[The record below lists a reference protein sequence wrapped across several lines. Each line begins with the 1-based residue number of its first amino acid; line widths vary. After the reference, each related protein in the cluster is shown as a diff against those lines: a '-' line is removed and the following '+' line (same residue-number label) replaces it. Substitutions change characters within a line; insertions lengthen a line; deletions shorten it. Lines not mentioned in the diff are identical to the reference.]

1 MTPTTAPP
9 GASPWSGRDF
19 RLVWAGGL
27 VNDTG
32 DWLLR
37 VALPV
42 YVFTET
48 SSGTLTAALFL
59 IELAVS
65 VVLGP
70 IAGSLIDR
78 WDLRRTLVATN
89 LLQAVTLLPLLA
101 VTPDRIWPAFL
112 VAAVQSAL
120 TRINNPAK
128 VALLPQLVGHDQL
141 IAANAANAASESL
154 SRLVGSPLGGIVVE
168 LFGLGGVVLADGIS
182 FVVVAGATWLVR
194 TDTSQVSRT
203 RAADAAG
210 ASDATRADGTGSTL
224 DMIRRTPALRALV
237 SATTITSVAQGMFV
251 VLYLAFVV
259 RSLGGGGG
267 EIGLIRGVQA
277 IGGVL
282 GSVVIARIAAR
293 VSGPMLLAGGLIGMG
308 VMSFITWNAPRLS
321 TATALYIV
329 LFVVVGVP
337 AIAGSVGGLTI
348 AQQST
353 PATHLGRLVGTLDA
367 TASAGMAVGSLAA
380 GVLVDRVPLGA
391 LLNVQAAIHL
401 SAGLVAAVALG
412 RPIRAAQ
419 IRVARSARDRAERVA
434 QLEAP
439 SGTDDRA
446 PVHDG

>member
-1 MTPTTAPP
+1 MTATTAPP
-9 GASPWSGRDF
+9 SPSPWSGRDF

-59 IELAVS
+59 IELAIS

-70 IAGSLIDR
+70 IAGGLIDR
-78 WDLRRTLVATN
+78 WDLRRTLVVTN

-112 VAAVQSAL
+112 VAAVQSTL

-128 VALLPQLVGHDQL
+128 VALLPRLVGPDQL

-154 SRLVGSPLGGIVVE
+154 SRLVGSPLGGVVVE
-168 LFGLGGVVLADGIS
+168 LFGLGGVVVADGIS
-182 FVVVAGATWLVR
+182 FVVVAGATWFVR
-194 TDTSQVSRT
+194 TDTSRASRAT
-203 RAADAAG
+203 AADAAHG
-210 ASDATRADGTGSTL
+210 SDTTHLDDVGSTL
-224 DMIRRTPALRALV
+224 GMIRRNPALRALV

-282 GSVVIARIAAR
+282 GSVAIARIATR
-293 VSGPMLLAGGLIGMG
+293 VSGPTLFAAGLLGMG
-308 VMSFITWNAPRLS
+308 VVSFVTWNSPPAVDRDD
-321 TATALYIV
+321 ALHRPV
-329 LFVVVGVP
+329 RRRRRAGGRGVGRWADDRP
-337 AIAGSVGGLTI
+337 AVHTT
-348 AQQST
+348 QS
-353 PATHLGRLVGTLDA
+353 PGAFRRHARRDRLGRDGRRVAGGGRARRPGAARRTAQRPGGAPPVGWRVRGGCDA
-367 TASAGMAVGSLAA
+367 APNQSDKVSAAPAA
-380 GVLVDRVPLGA
+380 GRR
-391 LLNVQAAIHL
+391 
-401 SAGLVAAVALG
+401 AV
-412 RPIRAAQ
+412 
-419 IRVARSARDRAERVA
+419 
-434 QLEAP
+434 
-439 SGTDDRA
+439 
-446 PVHDG
+446 

>member
-1 MTPTTAPP
+1 VTSTTAPASP
-9 GASPWSGRDF
+9 SPWSGRDF

-59 IELAVS
+59 IELAIS

-70 IAGSLIDR
+70 FAGSLIDR
-78 WDLRRTLVATN
+78 WDLRRTLVVTN

-112 VAAVQSAL
+112 VAAVQSTL

-128 VALLPQLVGHDQL
+128 VALLPRLVGPDQL

-168 LFGLGGVVLADGIS
+168 LFGLGGVVVADGIS
-182 FVVVAGATWLVR
+182 FVVVAGATWFVR
-194 TDTSQVSRT
+194 TDTSRASRAT
-203 RAADAAG
+203 
-210 ASDATRADGTGSTL
+210 ASDAALGSDATHLDDVGSTL
-224 DMIRRTPALRALV
+224 AMIRRTPALRALV

-282 GSVVIARIAAR
+282 GSVAIARIATR
-293 VSGPMLLAGGLIGMG
+293 VSGPTLFAAGLLGMG
-308 VMSFITWNAPRLS
+308 IVSFVTWNSPRLS
-321 TATALYIV
+321 TATMVYIV

-337 AIAGSVGGLTI
+337 AVAGSVGALTI

-353 PATHLGRLVGTLDA
+353 PPSHLGGFVGTLDA
-367 TASAGMAVGSLAA
+367 TSSAGMAVGSLAA

-391 LLNVQAAIHL
+391 LLNVQASLHL
-401 SAGLVAAVALG
+401 SAGVYAVIAMRLC
-412 RPIRAAQ
+412 
-419 IRVARSARDRAERVA
+419 SARHRAQGVA
-434 QLEAP
+434 QFEAP
-439 SGTDDRA
+439 SGADDRA
-446 PVHDG
+446 PVHHG

>member
-1 MTPTTAPP
+1 M
-9 GASPWSGRDF
+9 
-19 RLVWAGGL
+19 
-27 VNDTG
+27 
-32 DWLLR
+32 
-37 VALPV
+37 
-42 YVFTET
+42 
-48 SSGTLTAALFL
+48 
-59 IELAVS
+59 
-65 VVLGP
+65 
-70 IAGSLIDR
+70 
-78 WDLRRTLVATN
+78 
-89 LLQAVTLLPLLA
+89 LPLLA

-194 TDTSQVSRT
+194 TDTSRVSRT
-203 RAADAAG
+203 RRRDATG
-210 ASDATRADGTGSTL
+210 GRDATRADGAGSTL
-224 DMIRRTPALRALV
+224 GMIRRTPALAR
-237 SATTITSVAQGMFV
+237 SCRPPTITSVAQGMFV

-282 GSVVIARIAAR
+282 GSVAIARIAAR
-293 VSGPMLLAGGLIGMG
+293 VSGPTLFGGGLIGMG

-337 AIAGSVGGLTI
+337 AVAGSVGW
-348 AQQST
+348 
-353 PATHLGRLVGTLDA
+353 V
-367 TASAGMAVGSLAA
+367 
-380 GVLVDRVPLGA
+380 
-391 LLNVQAAIHL
+391 
-401 SAGLVAAVALG
+401 
-412 RPIRAAQ
+412 
-419 IRVARSARDRAERVA
+419 
-434 QLEAP
+434 
-439 SGTDDRA
+439 DDRA
-446 PVHDG
+446 AVDAGESSRTSGRHARRGQRRPGWQSDRWRPECSSTGCRWAPCSTSRPRSTCRRACSRPSR

>member
-1 MTPTTAPP
+1 MA
-9 GASPWSGRDF
+9 GSPWSGRDF

-65 VVLGP
+65 VVFGP
-70 IAGSLIDR
+70 IGGSLIDR

-101 VTPDRIWPAFL
+101 VTPSRIWPAFL
-112 VAAVQSAL
+112 VAAVQSVL

-128 VALLPQLVGHDQL
+128 VALLPRLVAGDQL
-141 IAANAANAASESL
+141 LAANAANAASESM
-154 SRLVGSPLGGIVVE
+154 SRLVGSPLGGVVVE
-168 LFGLGGVVLADGIS
+168 LFGLGGVVVADGIS

-194 TDTSQVSRT
+194 TDTSRMSRAENVDDIVET
-203 RAADAAG
+203 APARSNG
-210 ASDATRADGTGSTL
+210 GREVFGL
-224 DMIRRTPALRALV
+224 IRRTPALRTLV
-237 SATTITSVAQGMFV
+237 VASTITSVAQGMFV

-259 RSLGGGGG
+259 RSLGGGGS

-277 IGGVL
+277 VGGVL
-282 GSVVIARIAAR
+282 GSVAIARLASR
-293 VSGPMLLAGGLIGMG
+293 VSGPALFGAGLIGMG
-308 VMSFITWNAPRLS
+308 LISFATWNAPRLS
-321 TATALYIV
+321 TATALYLV

-337 AIAGSVGGLTI
+337 AVAVSVGSLTV
-348 AQQST
+348 AQQAT
-353 PATHLGRLVGTLDA
+353 PASHIGRLIGTLDA
-367 TASAGMAVGSLAA
+367 ASSAAMAAGSLAA
-380 GVLVDRVPLGA
+380 GVLVDRLPLGA
-391 LLNVQAAIHL
+391 LLNAQAAIHL
-401 SAGLVAAVALG
+401 TAGVFAIAA
-412 RPIRAAQ
+412 
-419 IRVARSARDRAERVA
+419 ARRWSARQRSQRVA

-439 SGTDDRA
+439 AGAHDRS
-446 PVHDG
+446 PVHGG

>member
-1 MTPTTAPP
+1 MA
-9 GASPWSGRDF
+9 GSPWSGRDF

-65 VVLGP
+65 VVFGP
-70 IAGSLIDR
+70 IGGSLIDR

-101 VTPDRIWPAFL
+101 VTPSRIWPAFL
-112 VAAVQSAL
+112 VAAVQSVL

-128 VALLPQLVGHDQL
+128 VALLPRLVAGDQL
-141 IAANAANAASESL
+141 LAANAANAASESM
-154 SRLVGSPLGGIVVE
+154 SRLVGSPLGGVVVE
-168 LFGLGGVVLADGIS
+168 LFGLGGVVVADGIS

-194 TDTSQVSRT
+194 TDTSRMSRAET
-203 RAADAAG
+203 PDDTGETGAAR
-210 ASDATRADGTGSTL
+210 SDRGREVYGL
-224 DMIRRTPALRALV
+224 IRRTPALRTLV
-237 SATTITSVAQGMFV
+237 AASTITSIAQGMFV

-259 RSLGGGGG
+259 RSLGGGGS

-282 GSVVIARIAAR
+282 GSIAIARLATR
-293 VSGPMLLAGGLIGMG
+293 VSGPALFGAGLIGMG
-308 VMSFITWNAPRLS
+308 LISFVTWNAPRLS
-321 TATALYIV
+321 TATVLYLV

-337 AIAGSVGGLTI
+337 AVAVSVGSLTV
-348 AQQST
+348 AQQAT
-353 PATHLGRLVGTLDA
+353 PPSHIGRLIGTLDA
-367 TASAGMAVGSLAA
+367 ASSAAMAAGSLAA
-380 GVLVDRVPLGA
+380 GVLVDVLPLGV
-391 LLNVQAAIHL
+391 LLNTQAAIHL
-401 SAGLVAAVALG
+401 TAGVFAITAT
-412 RPIRAAQ
+412 RRW
-419 IRVARSARDRAERVA
+419 SARQRSQGVA
-434 QLEAP
+434 KLEAP
-439 SGTDDRA
+439 AGAHDRS
-446 PVHDG
+446 PVHRG

>member
-1 MTPTTAPP
+1 MTSTTAPP
-9 GASPWSGRDF
+9 SPSPWSGRDF

-59 IELAVS
+59 IELAIS

-70 IAGSLIDR
+70 FAGSLIDR
-78 WDLRRTLVATN
+78 WDLRRTLVVTN

-112 VAAVQSAL
+112 VAAVQSTL

-128 VALLPQLVGHDQL
+128 VALLPRLVGPDQL

-168 LFGLGGVVLADGIS
+168 LFGLGGVVVADGIS
-182 FVVVAGATWLVR
+182 FVVVAGATWFVR
-194 TDTSQVSRT
+194 TDTSRASRAT
-203 RAADAAG
+203 
-210 ASDATRADGTGSTL
+210 ASDAALGSDTTHLGDVGSTL

-282 GSVVIARIAAR
+282 GSVAIARIATR
-293 VSGPMLLAGGLIGMG
+293 VSGPTLFAAGLLGMG
-308 VMSFITWNAPRLS
+308 VVSFVTWNSPRLS
-321 TATALYIV
+321 TATMLYIV
-329 LFVVVGVP
+329 LFVLVGVP
-337 AIAGSVGGLTI
+337 AVAGSVGALTI

-353 PATHLGRLVGTLDA
+353 PASHMGR
-367 TASAGMAVGSLAA
+367 SS
-380 GVLVDRVPLGA
+380 
-391 LLNVQAAIHL
+391 
-401 SAGLVAAVALG
+401 
-412 RPIRAAQ
+412 
-419 IRVARSARDRAERVA
+419 ARSTRPPRPRW
-434 QLEAP
+434 P
-439 SGTDDRA
+439 SGRWRRA
-446 PVHDG
+446 YSSTACRSAHCSTSRQASTCRLACTR

>member
-1 MTPTTAPP
+1 M
-9 GASPWSGRDF
+9 
-19 RLVWAGGL
+19 
-27 VNDTG
+27 
-32 DWLLR
+32 
-37 VALPV
+37 

-59 IELAVS
+59 IELAIS

-70 IAGSLIDR
+70 IAGGLIDR
-78 WDLRRTLVATN
+78 WDLRRTLVVTN

-112 VAAVQSAL
+112 VAAAQSTL
-120 TRINNPAK
+120 TRLNNPAK
-128 VALLPQLVGHDQL
+128 VALLPRLVGPDQL

-154 SRLVGSPLGGIVVE
+154 SRLVGSPLGGVVVE
-168 LFGLGGVVLADGIS
+168 LFGLGGVVVADGIS
-182 FVVVAGATWLVR
+182 FVVVAGATWFVR
-194 TDTSQVSRT
+194 TDTSRASRAT
-203 RAADAAG
+203 AADTAHG
-210 ASDATRADGTGSTL
+210 SDATHLDVGSAL
-224 DMIRRTPALRALV
+224 GMIRRTPALRALV

-282 GSVVIARIAAR
+282 GSVAIARIATR
-293 VSGPMLLAGGLIGMG
+293 VSGPTLFAAGLLGMG
-308 VMSFITWNAPRLS
+308 VVSFVTWNSPRLS
-321 TATALYIV
+321 TATMLYIV
-329 LFVVVGVP
+329 LFIVVGVP
-337 AIAGSVGGLTI
+337 AVAGSVGGLTI

-353 PATHLGRLVGTLDA
+353 PPSHLGRFVGTLDA

-391 LLNVQAAIHL
+391 LLNVQAGLHL
-401 SAGLVAAVALG
+401 SAGVYVVVAMR
-412 RPIRAAQ
+412 RPIRAT
-419 IRVARSARDRAERVA
+419 RSARHRPQGVA

-439 SGTDDRA
+439 AGANDRT
-446 PVHDG
+446 PIHNG

>member
-1 MTPTTAPP
+1 MTTATAPP
-9 GASPWSGRDF
+9 RGSPWLERDF

-27 VNDTG
+27 INDSG

-59 IELAVS
+59 IELAIS

-70 IAGSLIDR
+70 FAGSLIDR

-128 VALLPQLVGHDQL
+128 VALLPQLVGHEQL
-141 IAANAANAASESL
+141 IAANAASAASESI
-154 SRLVGSPLGGIVVE
+154 SRLVGSPLGGIIVE

-194 TDTSQVSRT
+194 TDTSRVSRT
-203 RAADAAG
+203 RASEAAG
-210 ASDATRADGTGSTL
+210 ATHHGGGRTL
-224 DMIRRTPALRALV
+224 TMIRRTPSLRALV

-267 EIGLIRGVQA
+267 EIGLIRGMQA

-282 GSVVIARIAAR
+282 GSVVIARVAAR
-293 VSGPMLLAGGLIGMG
+293 VSGPMLFAGGLVGMG

-321 TATALYIV
+321 TATMLYIV

-337 AIAGSVGGLTI
+337 AVAGSVGGLTI

-353 PATHLGRLVGTLDA
+353 PPSHLGRLVGTLDA
-367 TASAGMAVGSLAA
+367 TSSAGMAVGSLAA

-391 LLNVQAAIHL
+391 LLNVQAGLHL
-401 SAGLVAAVALG
+401 SAGLYAVVAMR
-412 RPIRAAQ
+412 RP
-419 IRVARSARDRAERVA
+419 IRVARSARHRPQGVA
-434 QLEAP
+434 QLETPA
-439 SGTDDRA
+439 GADDRA
-446 PVHDG
+446 PIHHG

>member
-1 MTPTTAPP
+1 M
-9 GASPWSGRDF
+9 
-19 RLVWAGGL
+19 
-27 VNDTG
+27 
-32 DWLLR
+32 
-37 VALPV
+37 

-59 IELAVS
+59 IELAIS

-112 VAAVQSAL
+112 VAAVQSTL

-128 VALLPQLVGHDQL
+128 VALLPRLVGPDQL

-154 SRLVGSPLGGIVVE
+154 SRLVGSPLGGVVVE
-168 LFGLGGVVLADGIS
+168 LFGLGGVVVADGIS

-194 TDTSQVSRT
+194 TDTSRASRAT
-203 RAADAAG
+203 ACGRRPTG
-210 ASDATRADGTGSTL
+210 ATRPTSTSASAL
-224 DMIRRTPALRALV
+224 GMIRRTPALRTLV

-282 GSVVIARIAAR
+282 GSVAIARIATR
-293 VSGPMLLAGGLIGMG
+293 VSGPTLFAAGLLGMG
-308 VMSFITWNAPRLS
+308 VVSFVTWNSPRLS
-321 TATALYIV
+321 TATMLYIV
-329 LFVVVGVP
+329 LFVVVGLP
-337 AIAGSVGGLTI
+337 AVAGSVGALTI

-353 PATHLGRLVGTLDA
+353 PPSHLGRLVGTLDA

-401 SAGLVAAVALG
+401 SAGVYAVVAM
-412 RPIRAAQ
+412 RRRIR
-419 IRVARSARDRAERVA
+419 RRSARHRPQRVA

-439 SGTDDRA
+439 AGADDRT
-446 PVHDG
+446 PVHHG